1 MEEIWN
7 FCFNFFKGVDV
18 TMEINVKCEVFQIFP
33 YLKYL
38 NPKAVIPLEK
48 MWTELRPY
56 IGHEIPP
63 ETLNQI
69 FFINK

>member
-1 MEEIWN
+1 
-7 FCFNFFKGVDV
+7 
-18 TMEINVKCEVFQIFP
+18 MEINVKCEVFQIFP